1 LRGTPEELSA
11 SVKQVIVANQALN
24 LPRGKLA
31 AQVAHAAIGAFL
43 AAHADAQAAWLRVG
57 MPKIVV
63 GVAGE
68 ADLLSLREAAARVG
82 VPSFLVQDA
91 GRTVLLPGTI
101 TCLGLGPAPVDLL
114 DTLTGELKLL

>member
-1 LRGTPEELSA
+1 
-11 SVKQVIVANQALN
+11 VKQVIVANQALN

-43 AAHADAQAAWLRVG
+43 AADADAQAAWLRVG

-68 ADLLSLREAAARVG
+68 EDLLSLREAAARAG
-82 VPSFLVQDA
+82 VSYFLVQDA
-91 GRTVLLPGTI
+91 ARTVLLPGTI
-101 TCLGLGPAPVDLL
+101 TCLGLGPAPVELL
-114 DTLTGELKLL
+114 DTLTAELKLL